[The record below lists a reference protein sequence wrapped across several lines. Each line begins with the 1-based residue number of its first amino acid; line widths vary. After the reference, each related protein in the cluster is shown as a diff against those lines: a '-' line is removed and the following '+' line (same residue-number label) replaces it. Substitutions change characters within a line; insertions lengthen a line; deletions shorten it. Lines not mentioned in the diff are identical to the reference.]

1 MVPVRDADTSLVTI
15 SLSSPVSRCAAAA
28 LAALSLTACTQT
40 PANWDGNE
48 PLPDTP
54 VTVTDYTATA
64 ALPDLTPVQAARAA
78 ELRHPEQVTETG
90 ATGDGWQVTVG
101 QSPYATSVR
110 TTRECGEPVTDPD
123 VATKEAADF
132 LDRLG
137 IAHDTYHWFTVPGG
151 TGEGVR
157 VLAEPLIDGVHS
169 WATGSLVV
177 NLDTE
182 GVCATAATLMAFEDT
197 GETSG
202 WVSAKEA
209 FVAADAGTYRRAEQ
223 SYTLSTGGRLTPF
236 WRFTGDDGSVVV
248 VDLGDGLE
256 SAPDTETYLRGTFV
270 D

>member
-1 MVPVRDADTSLVTI
+1 MPILPSVRTNRIHHAMSLLSAATLSVVLTSCAPSPAADWAGDET
-15 SLSSPVSRCAAAA
+15 LS
-28 LAALSLTACTQT
+28 
-40 PANWDGNE
+40 
-48 PLPDTP
+48 DTP

-78 ELRHPEQVTETG
+78 GLRRPKQVTETG

-110 TTRECGEPVTDPD
+110 TMRECGEPITDPD
-123 VATKEAADF
+123 VATKEAGDF
-132 LDRLG
+132 IDRLG
-137 IAHDTYHWFTVPGG
+137 IAQETYHWFTMPGDDS
-151 TGEGVR
+151 EGVR

-177 NLDTE
+177 NLDAE

-209 FVAADAGTYRRAEQ
+209 FVAAEAGTYRRAEQ

-256 SAPDTETYLRGTFV
+256 SAPDTETYLRGTIV